1 MTLMEALEKQLD
13 KEIEGKATPPE
24 PEEKVNTQELYSQLL
39 EKKMKEM
46 ETMFN
51 NKMNTLIEQMQKNNV
66 NTDVKD
72 KTSEEGV
79 NDDSSTN
86 VHDAE

>member
-13 KEIEGKATPPE
+13 KEIAGQATPPE
-24 PEEKVNTQELYSQLL
+24 PEKVNTQELYSQLL

-72 KTSEEGV
+72 DKTSEEGV
-79 NDDSSTN
+79 KDDSSTN

>member
-1 MTLMEALEKQLD
+1 
-13 KEIEGKATPPE
+13 
-24 PEEKVNTQELYSQLL
+24 
-39 EKKMKEM
+39 
-46 ETMFN
+46 
-51 NKMNTLIEQMQKNNV
+51 MNTLIEQMQKNNV

>member
-51 NKMNTLIEQMQKNNV
+51 NKMNTLIEEMQKKNAIPAE
-66 NTDVKD
+66 
-72 KTSEEGV
+72 KTAEEGV
-79 NDDSSTN
+79 NDDSTTDVPN
-86 VHDAE
+86 AE

>member
-51 NKMNTLIEQMQKNNV
+51 NKMNTLIEEMQKKNAIPAE
-66 NTDVKD
+66 KPA
-72 KTSEEGV
+72 EEGV
-79 NDDSSTN
+79 NNECATD

>member
-13 KEIEGKATPPE
+13 KEIEGKAKPPE

-51 NKMNTLIEQMQKNNV
+51 NKMNTLIEEMQKKNAIPAE
-66 NTDVKD
+66 KPA
-72 KTSEEGV
+72 EEGV
-79 NDDSSTN
+79 NDDSTTDVPN
-86 VHDAE
+86 AE

>member
-51 NKMNTLIEQMQKNNV
+51 NKMNTLIEEMQKKNAIPAE
-66 NTDVKD
+66 TKA
-72 KTSEEGV
+72 EEGV
-79 NDDSSTN
+79 NNDSTTDVPN
-86 VHDAE
+86 AE

>member
-13 KEIEGKATPPE
+13 KEIEGQATPPE
-24 PEEKVNTQELYSQLL
+24 TEKVNTQELYSQLL

-51 NKMNTLIEQMQKNNV
+51 NKMNTLIEQMQKNNG
-66 NTDVKD
+66 NTDVPRE
-72 KTSEEGV
+72 TSEEGV
-79 NDDSSTN
+79 KNECATD